1 MWERKRQLVR
11 VPFAAQYP
19 IPERTPIRTP
29 TPLPA
34 APAFKTPN
42 VRSELISIQYL
53 RAFAALSVLI
63 THVLQWP
70 LNELNFTLLKTGRL
84 GVEVFFVISGF
95 IMTMIAGDGA
105 FRPERFLSRRAL
117 RIVPAYWAATFL
129 VTALALAMP
138 SQFRTT
144 VPTIEGF
151 IKSLLF
157 IPSQDPKAPLLLLG
171 WTLDYEAFFY
181 VVFASLFFLGS
192 ELRTLAL
199 CLLFAALVATG
210 LNLQNPSVTE
220 AFYTS
225 MSLIGFCSGTLVAQ
239 LYRHGWLARD
249 SQLTYI
255 LIGAMLV
262 LFLAFYIMPWND
274 DHTTLPMHLVMT
286 VTAISIVL
294 LGLRIEVAGLLPRV
308 PALKY
313 LGDASYSLYLF
324 HLFAIGAVWAVAKR
338 LFDVQQPLVYLG
350 CAAVAIVAGIGFGLV
365 CHHLVERPFLNAGRK
380 WRRAAAPA

>member
-1 MWERKRQLVR
+1 V
-11 VPFAAQYP
+11 
-19 IPERTPIRTP
+19 RTPNSRD
-29 TPLPA
+29 
-34 APAFKTPN
+34 
-42 VRSELISIQYL
+42 ELFSIQYL
-53 RAFAALSVLI
+53 RAFAALSVLV

-70 LNELNFTLLKTGRL
+70 LNELNFTFLKTGRL

-95 IMTMIAGDGA
+95 IMTVIAGDGA
-105 FRPERFLSRRAL
+105 FRPERFLGRRAL

-129 VTALALAMP
+129 VAALALAMP
-138 SQFRTT
+138 SLFRTT
-144 VPTIEGF
+144 VPTIEGL

-181 VVFASLFFLGS
+181 VIFASLFFLGS
-192 ELRTLAL
+192 GLRTLTL
-199 CLLFAALVATG
+199 CGLFAALVAIG
-210 LNLQNPSVTE
+210 LRLQNPSATE

-239 LYRHGWLARD
+239 IYRHRWLAPGSR
-249 SQLTYI
+249 LTGI
-255 LIGAMLV
+255 LMGAVLIMLV
-262 LFLAFYIMPWND
+262 AFYAMPWD
-274 DHTTLPMHLVMT
+274 DDNTTLSMHLVMT
-286 VTAISIVL
+286 LTAVSIVL
-294 LGLRIEVAGLLPRV
+294 LGLRVEIAGQLPRM

-350 CAAVAIVAGIGFGLV
+350 CAAVAIVAGIGFGLF
-365 CHHLVERPFLNAGRK
+365 CHHVIERPFLDAGRK

>member
-1 MWERKRQLVR
+1 LQLNIR
-11 VPFAAQYP
+11 PGAL
-19 IPERTPIRTP
+19 PIRSP
-29 TPLPA
+29 
-34 APAFKTPN
+34 APASNTPN
-42 VRSELISIQYL
+42 SRSELISIQYL

-70 LNELNFTLLKTGRL
+70 LGELNFTLLKTGRL

-95 IMTMIAGDGA
+95 IMTVIAGDGA

-117 RIVPAYWAATFL
+117 RIVPAYWAATLL
-129 VTALALAMP
+129 VTALALAVP
-138 SQFRTT
+138 SQFRAT

-192 ELRTLAL
+192 ELRTLVL
-199 CLLFAALVATG
+199 CALFAALVAIG
-210 LNLQNPSVTE
+210 LHLQNARVTE

-239 LYRHGWLARD
+239 IYRHSWLTRS
-249 SQLTYI
+249 SQLTRI
-255 LIGAMLV
+255 LSGAMLV
-262 LFLAFYIMPWND
+262 LLLAFYIVPWDD
-274 DHTTLPMHLVMT
+274 DHTTLSMHLVMT
-286 VTAISIVL
+286 MTAISIVL
-294 LGLRIEVAGLLPRV
+294 LGLQIEAAELLPRM

-338 LFDVQQPLVYLG
+338 LFDVQQPLIYLG
-350 CAAVAIVAGIGFGLV
+350 CASVAIVAGIGFGLV
-365 CHHLVERPFLNAGRK
+365 CHHLIERPFLDAGRK